1 MSDTGIHGDP
11 DINGDISERYYPLGD
26 NDPPPAFP
34 VMFSDQGMEMLPLET
49 PVDPRGGFQGSN
61 NFFVHGILQNG
72 GIINAATGDVTPPF
86 WNDGAN
92 P

>member
-11 DINGDISERYYPLGD
+11 DINGPITERYYPLGD
-26 NDPPPAFP
+26 NDGPPSFP

-49 PVDPRGGFQGSN
+49 PVDPRGGFTGAN
-61 NFFVHGILQNG
+61 EFFIHSSIQNG
-72 GIINAATGDVTPPF
+72 GIVNAATGEVTVPF